1 MALWIRS
8 CGIVAVLVCGLASV
22 AAAQGPAAP
31 PAPWTGSVAA
41 GLAVTGGNTATTTTN
56 LAFTLESD
64 KTRSN
69 VFRAEGLNLRA
80 SRDGDAIVD
89 RTTLMAQDDIALTDR
104 TYAFGRFQ
112 YLRDVFKSIDYLI
125 APGGGVGYKLVDSDV
140 STLTADI
147 AGGLLIEKNP
157 GLERR
162 TNPSVTAGEK
172 AMHKLSD
179 TATLTQSLTALFNA
193 SDFSDVLVTFQAGI
207 ASDITPRMQLRVDF
221 LDIYKNEPPSVLVQK
236 NDTTLIMS
244 FVFKF

>member
-8 CGIVAVLVCGLASV
+8 CRIAAVLALGLASV
-22 AAAQGPAAP
+22 AGAQTPEP
-31 PAPWTGSVAA
+31 PPDPWTGSIAA
-41 GLAVTGGNTATTTTN
+41 GLAITGGNAATTTTN

-69 VFRAEGLNLRA
+69 ILRAEGLNLRS

-89 RTTLMAQDDIALTDR
+89 RTTLSVQDDIALTDR

-112 YLRDVFKSIDYLI
+112 YLRDIFKSIDYLL
-125 APGGGVGYKLVDSDV
+125 APGGGLGYKVVDSAV

-179 TATLTQSLTALFNA
+179 TATLTQSLSALFNA
-193 SDFSDVLVTFQAGI
+193 TDFSDVLVTFQAGI
-207 ASDITPRMQLRVDF
+207 ATDITPRTQLKVDF
-221 LDIYKNEPPSVLVQK
+221 LDIYKNEPPSVLVKK
-236 NDTTLIMS
+236 NDTTLVMS